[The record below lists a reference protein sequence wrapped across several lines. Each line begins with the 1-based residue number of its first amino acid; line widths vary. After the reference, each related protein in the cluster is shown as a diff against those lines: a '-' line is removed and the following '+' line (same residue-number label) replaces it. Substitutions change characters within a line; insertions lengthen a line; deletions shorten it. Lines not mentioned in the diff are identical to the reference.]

1 MKLSLIY
8 LTARRS
14 DGPMYGLPDTHLLKP
29 TLESLECQ
37 TFKDFEL
44 ILVDTLWETRDLLA
58 EAHALGKWSFP
69 IKITHPTPW
78 WGKGNGWSKQSSAN
92 NGIRASSGEWV
103 LQLDDCCEIPHDML
117 ERAMSQTHRGS
128 PHLLCCYKIGGF
140 LTAQDPE
147 KPMLGQPNMPM
158 LKKTEFQSVEQ
169 ARAVGAW
176 NDDNFVRDSR
186 WKQAEA
192 HGGSAYLSW
201 ASGYAYGF
209 YRRTSLYHVNG
220 YDERF
225 DGSKPLGDV
234 EIGSRLEM
242 CGLWDGFVDT
252 SLFIY
257 ENQHC
262 SPESIKGEGITSE
275 WSNYDLLYWMRINRV
290 WRANAS
296 IIPAADMQRICNCD
310 ITGVDRPD
318 VRHTFDNSDPAW
330 PKQRMWMERQKLTPL

>member
-8 LTARRS
+8 LTARKS
-14 DGPMYGLPDTHLLKP
+14 VGPMNGLPDTHLLKP
-29 TLESLECQ
+29 TLESLERQ

-58 EAHALGKWSFP
+58 EAHALGRWSFT

-78 WGKGNGWSKQSSAN
+78 WGKGRGWSKQSSAN

-103 LQLDDCCEIPHDML
+103 LQLDDCCELPDSLL
-117 ERAMSQTHRGS
+117 ERALSQTHRGS
-128 PHLLCCYKIGGF
+128 PHFLCCYKIGGF
-140 LTAQDPE
+140 LTAQDPD
-147 KPMLGQPNMPM
+147 KPMLGQPNMPI
-158 LKKTEFQSVEQ
+158 LKKTEFPSVEQ

-192 HGGSAYLSW
+192 HSGSAYLSW

-262 SPESIKGEGITSE
+262 SPESIKGEGMTSE
-275 WSNYDLLYWMRINRV
+275 WSNYDLLYWMRYNRV

-296 IIPAADMQRICNCD
+296 VIPAAEMQRICNCD

-318 VRHTFDNSDPAW
+318 VRHTFNDSDPAW
-330 PKQRMWMERQKLTPL
+330 PKQRKWMERQKLTPL